1 MNRYDANTPKGG
13 TPRDGREA
21 RVRAAAPGSPLDDV
35 YASRYYRLD
44 SDEQVEVE
52 YDSTADTTGDA
63 DSAAVE
69 QAVADETPPDAR
81 SKRGKGKAATESE

>member
-1 MNRYDANTPKGG
+1 MNRYDANTPKGR
-13 TPRDGREA
+13 TPRDGVEP
-21 RVRAAAPGSPLDDV
+21 RVRAAAPGSALDDV

-44 SDEQVEVE
+44 TDDRVEVE
-52 YDSTADTTGDA
+52 YDSDADTNGDA

-81 SKRGKGKAATESE
+81 SKRRKGKAADESE